1 LLRSL
6 LGKGGFSE
14 VWKAYDLVEL
24 REVAVKI
31 HQLDPRWSDAKKE
44 SFTKHVSREYEI
56 HRGVRH
62 PRIVSLFDV
71 FEIDINSFATVLECC
86 HGTDLDTLLKER
98 RTLPEAEA
106 RAILLQILVGMQYL
120 SQPSADGSRQG
131 IIHYDL
137 KPGTNAA
144 AV

>member
-1 LLRSL
+1 
-6 LGKGGFSE
+6 
-14 VWKAYDLVEL
+14 VWKAFDLAEL

-71 FEIDINSFATVLECC
+71 FEIDMNSFATVLECC

-98 RTLPEAEA
+98 GTLPEAEA
-106 RAILLQILVGMQYL
+106 RAVLIQILVGMQYL
-120 SQPSADGSRQG
+120 SQPSLDGTRQG
-131 IIHYDL
+131 IIHMDM
-137 KPGTNAA
+137 KPGELRSKAHCTSG
-144 AV
+144 